1 MLLTCALLLPTLLPA
16 ALPQSRVSQIDG
28 SMQGGKLTVAALE
41 TVTLEDADG
50 DARDFPAGNL
60 LSVTP
65 GPMPEMILSGEAFL
79 RDLDYQ
85 NASSSFEAAAAGGG
99 DFWVAPYASLR
110 HAESLLAWA
119 QADRARAGD
128 AAKAF
133 RSWSEANPDSFW
145 LPRAQMG
152 AAQAM
157 AMSGDVDGA
166 TSLMQKLAD
175 TAFEKNLGR
184 HVELQVNL
192 VRCESF
198 LIGGQA
204 EVAEARLRDL
214 VVKLE
219 EAVRNPQAPSG
230 TKGLY
235 ASMNS
240 RAQILLGDA
249 ITEKDGVRTA
259 ASYWQGL
266 ADDRNASADVRAA
279 AWIGIARSAREGG
292 QPRQAQLQLAKV
304 VATLPAS
311 DEVMARALYELG
323 EVSKE
328 LGNNPTSG
336 DTYHQRLL
344 ERYPNTSWA
353 AKVR

>member
-1 MLLTCALLLPTLLPA
+1 MILSCALLLPMLMPA
-16 ALPQSRVSQIDG
+16 ALPQSRVSQVDG
-28 SMQGGKLTVAALE
+28 SMQGGKLTAAGLDS
-41 TVTLEDADG
+41 VTLENADG
-50 DARDFPAGNL
+50 DSRDFPAGNI
-60 LSVTP
+60 LSLTP
-65 GPMPEMILSGEAFL
+65 GPLPEGVVQGETFL
-79 RDLDYQ
+79 ADLDYQ
-85 NASSSFEAAAAGGG
+85 NASSSFEAAASGGG

-110 HAESLLAWA
+110 HAETLLAWA
-119 QADRARAGD
+119 SADRARAGD

-133 RSWSEANPDSFW
+133 RSWAETHADSFW
-145 LPRAQMG
+145 FPRAQMG

-219 EAVRNPQAPSG
+219 EAVRDPKAPMG

-235 ASMNS
+235 ASLSS

-266 ADDRNASADVRAA
+266 SEDRNASADVRAA
-279 AWIGIARSAREGG
+279 AWIGIARAAREGG
-292 QPRQAQLQLAKV
+292 DARQAQLQLAKV

>member
-1 MLLTCALLLPTLLPA
+1 MLMPA
-16 ALPQSRVSQIDG
+16 ALPQSRISQIDG
-28 SMQGGKLTVAALE
+28 SMQGGKLTAASLE
-41 TVTLEDADG
+41 TVTLENADG
-50 DARDFPAGNL
+50 DARDFPAGNI
-60 LSVTP
+60 LSLTP
-65 GPMPEMILSGEAFL
+65 GPLNEGLIKGEAFL
-79 RDLDYQ
+79 TDLDYQ
-85 NASSSFEAAAAGGG
+85 NASSSFEAAASAGG

-110 HAESLLAWA
+110 HAEALLSWA
-119 QADRARAGD
+119 ELDRARAGD

-133 RSWSEANPDSFW
+133 RNWAETNADSFW

-157 AMSGDVDGA
+157 AMAGDVDGA
-166 TSLMQKLAD
+166 TSLMQQLAD

-214 VVKLE
+214 VVKLQ
-219 EAVRNPQAPSG
+219 EAVRDPKAPSG

-235 ASMNS
+235 ASLNS
-240 RAQILLGDA
+240 KAQILLGDA

-259 ASYWQGL
+259 ASYWEGL
-266 ADDRNASADVRAA
+266 SEDRNSSPDVRAA
-279 AWIGIARSAREGG
+279 AWIGIARSAREAG

-336 DTYHQRLL
+336 ETYHQRLI

>member
-1 MLLTCALLLPTLLPA
+1 MFVTCALLFPMLMPA
-16 ALPQSRVSQIDG
+16 ALPQSRLVRLDG
-28 SMQGGKLTVAALE
+28 SSKVGKLTASSLE
-41 TVTLEDADG
+41 TVTLEDSDG
-50 DARDFPAGNL
+50 NATDYASGDVLTIQPSPL
-60 LSVTP
+60 
-65 GPMPEMILSGEAFL
+65 PELILKGEGFL
-79 RDLDYQ
+79 KDLDLQ
-85 NASSSFEAAAAGGG
+85 NATNAFEAAASGDG
-99 DFWVAPYASLR
+99 DFWVVPYAGLR
-110 HAESLLAWA
+110 HAEAMLTWA
-119 QADRARAGD
+119 QLDPARAGD

-133 RSWSEANPDSFW
+133 RTWTDANPDSYWF
-145 LPRAQMG
+145 PRAQMG
-152 AAQAM
+152 SAKAM

-166 TSLMQKLAD
+166 TALMQKLAD

-192 VRCESF
+192 VRCEAF

-214 VVKLE
+214 VVKLG
-219 EAVRNPQAPSG
+219 EAVRDPKGPEG
-230 TKGLY
+230 TKPLFGRM
-235 ASMNS
+235 SS
-240 RAQILLGDA
+240 HAQILLGEA
-249 ITEKDGVRTA
+249 ITEKDGLRTA

-266 ADDRNASADVRAA
+266 ADDRNATADVRAA
-279 AWIGIARSAREGG
+279 AWIGIARSARESG

-311 DEVMARALYELG
+311 EDVMAHALYELG

-336 DTYHQRLL
+336 DSYHQRLL

>member
-1 MLLTCALLLPTLLPA
+1 MLMPA
-16 ALPQSRVSQIDG
+16 ALPQSRVVRLDG
-28 SMQGGKLTVAALE
+28 SSKVGNLTAASLE
-41 TVTLEDADG
+41 TVSLENADG
-50 DARDFPAGNL
+50 DTSDYGSGDVLNIQPAPLPEL
-60 LSVTP
+60 LVK
-65 GPMPEMILSGEAFL
+65 GEAFL
-79 RDLDYQ
+79 KALDFQ
-85 NASSSFEAAAAGGG
+85 NATNSFEAAAGEDG
-99 DFWVAPYASLR
+99 DFWIGPYSGLR
-110 HAESLLAWA
+110 HAEAMLDWA
-119 QADRARAGD
+119 RVDPARAGD

-133 RSWSEANPDSFW
+133 RTWTENHADSYW

-152 AAQAM
+152 SAFAM

-192 VRCESF
+192 VRCEAF

-214 VVKLE
+214 VVKLDD
-219 EAVRNPQAPSG
+219 AVRDPKSPEG
-230 TKGLY
+230 TRSLFGQM
-235 ASMNS
+235 SS
-240 RAQILLGDA
+240 RAQILLGEA
-249 ITEKDGVRTA
+249 ITEKDGLRTA

-266 ADDRNASADVRAA
+266 ADDRNATADVRAA
-279 AWIGIARSAREGG
+279 AWIGIARSARENG

-311 DEVMARALYELG
+311 EDVMAHALYELG

-336 DTYHQRLL
+336 DAYHQRLL
-344 ERYPNTSWA
+344 EQYPNTTWA
-353 AKVR
+353 SKVR